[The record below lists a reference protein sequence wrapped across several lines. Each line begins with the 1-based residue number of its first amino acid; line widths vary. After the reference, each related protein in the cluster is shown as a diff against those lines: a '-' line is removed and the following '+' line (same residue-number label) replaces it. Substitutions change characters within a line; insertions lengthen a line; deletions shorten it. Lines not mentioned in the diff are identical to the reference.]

1 MPQVIDRLLLRP
13 YIFMG
18 RIFMRE
24 KTNKEDVF
32 DLIQNDVFADKFEQL
47 FAEMLD
53 DGFADFLGRVF

>member
-1 MPQVIDRLLLRP
+1 
-13 YIFMG
+13 
-18 RIFMRE
+18 MRE

>member
-1 MPQVIDRLLLRP
+1 
-13 YIFMG
+13 MG